1 MTSQDVIHSFF
12 VPAFRMKQDV
22 LPGRY
27 TDGLVPRHQSR
38 APITCSAPNIAARST
53 PA

>member
-12 VPAFRMKQDV
+12 VPAFRIKKDV

-27 TDGLVPRHQSR
+27 TETWFQADKTGVFHLFCAEYCGTEH
-38 APITCSAPNIAARST
+38 SA
-53 PA
+53 